1 MYLLES
7 EVYAADKDRCLKFW
21 YHMYGSGIGSLTVY
35 RQFSGGPSIDL
46 LWQKTGSQDNIWRM
60 GRANLNKLSK
70 SDLFSIFFQGQ
81 KGKSDT
87 GNFKQRKIKYCFLIH
102 HVFDVLNNDM

>member
-1 MYLLES
+1 
-7 EVYAADKDRCLKFW
+7 
-21 YHMYGSGIGSLTVY
+21 
-35 RQFSGGPSIDL
+35 
-46 LWQKTGSQDNIWRM
+46 M

-87 GNFKQRKIKYCFLIH
+87 GNFKQRKTKYCFLIH